1 MEFIF
6 NVVTLKSEAEVS
18 LAPSNQSNED
28 GISKLNLDAK
38 GEQCPCSLYSVI
50 AIEPNFPL
58 VIGYSLVNRDELYV
72 QGVYID
78 RDYDVDQ
85 TAYDTRLLYE
95 LRVCRQKISL
105 TDER

>member
-1 MEFIF
+1 M
-6 NVVTLKSEAEVS
+6 K
-18 LAPSNQSNED
+18 
-28 GISKLNLDAK
+28 NLI
-38 GEQCPCSLYSVI
+38 EPNFT
-50 AIEPNFPL
+50 IEPNFPL